1 MSLCFSLQSSR
12 CLALRILKLEYKLGG
27 EQKICGHFCFSIQNP
42 NLLQAMCLFFFIIID
57 IYYRIGNLCVSKK
70 YTKLM

>member
-42 NLLQAMCLFFFIIID
+42 NLLQAMCLFF
-57 IYYRIGNLCVSKK
+57 L
-70 YTKLM
+70 LL